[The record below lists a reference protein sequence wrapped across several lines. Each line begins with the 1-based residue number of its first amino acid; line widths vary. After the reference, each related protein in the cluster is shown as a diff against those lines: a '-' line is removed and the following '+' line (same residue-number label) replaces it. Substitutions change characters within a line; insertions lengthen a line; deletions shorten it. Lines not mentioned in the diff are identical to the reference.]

1 MVWKKIARTLDL
13 GNASALDVAV
23 QRESLRMRSEQ
34 SVQSRNVVL
43 LASLVIFL
51 SMFGAVPTWR
61 ILAMVIP
68 LAAMAVLTERVSLWI
83 LREIAQADASLLA
96 SMLRTTWFITL
107 GNQLVV
113 GSMVWWLGWQTGP
126 EVATVTTSLQMIYLG
141 AAMVNASTNPASFVP
156 GAWINLTLAATFWA
170 TQGLT
175 GGTIALAMAGMGL
188 LCTRLSRQ
196 MAANLKKSVAM
207 RFENAELLQKLD
219 EEKNLAQAATRFKAD
234 LLANVG
240 HEIRTPVSTIAG
252 MSHLVLKTDLD
263 ARQREMVQIIEQG
276 CHHLNGLI
284 SQVMDL
290 SRADAR
296 MLVLDNAAFDLQRVL
311 DEAWILSL
319 DQAKFRGLQ
328 VAFRVEDGIP
338 AQLTGDALR
347 LKEIL
352 INYIGNA
359 IKFTQHGEILV
370 RVARRPHEG
379 DRMCL
384 YFEVQDTGVGLTS
397 EQISRVFQSFEQG
410 DASVGRRYGGSGL
423 GLAIS
428 KKLAELMGGE
438 VGVVS
443 APGEGSTFWFT
454 AQFGVEADQQNQ
466 RALLKTPV

>member
-1 MVWKKIARTLDL
+1 
-13 GNASALDVAV
+13 
-23 QRESLRMRSEQ
+23 
-34 SVQSRNVVL
+34 
-43 LASLVIFL
+43 
-51 SMFGAVPTWR
+51 
-61 ILAMVIP
+61 
-68 LAAMAVLTERVSLWI
+68 
-83 LREIAQADASLLA
+83 
-96 SMLRTTWFITL
+96 
-107 GNQLVV
+107 
-113 GSMVWWLGWQTGP
+113 MVWWLGWQTGP

-141 AAMVNASTNPASFVP
+141 AAMVNAATNPASFVP

-188 LCTRLSRQ
+188 LSTRLSRQ

-207 RFENAELLQKLD
+207 RFENADLLKKLD
-219 EEKNLAQAATRFKAD
+219 EEKNLAQAATRFKSD

-240 HEIRTPVSTIAG
+240 HEIRTPVATIAG

-276 CHHLNGLI
+276 CQHLNGLI
-284 SQVMDL
+284 TQVMDL

-296 MLVLDNAAFDLQRVL
+296 MLVLDHAAFDLQRVL

-328 VAFRVEDGIP
+328 VAFQVEDGIP
-338 AQLTGDALR
+338 ARLTGDALR

-359 IKFTQHGEILV
+359 IKFTQQGEIVV
-370 RVARRPHEG
+370 RVARRTHG
-379 DRMCL
+379 GASICL
-384 YFEVQDTGVGLTS
+384 YFEVQDSGVGLTP
-397 EQISRVFQSFEQG
+397 EQIARVFQSFQQG
-410 DASVGRRYGGSGL
+410 DDSVGRRYGGSGL

-443 APGEGSTFWFT
+443 APGQGSTFWFT
-454 AQFGVEADQQNQ
+454 AQFGLETDLQSQT
-466 RALLKTPV
+466 ALLKTPV